1 MHQIVLK
8 DNQRLYLVPETK
20 GVRVFTAVNTD
31 VASLFQYYNAYPDK
45 ENLGIV
51 LGHGDTF
58 ELVSAEKTQNGL
70 RFIGKWFFSME
81 DLTINLQEKMPS
93 FQLEKMLSFQL
104 VNSSYVFLANTKAG
118 SKQHWHP
125 RYPDVECKESDFDAF
140 VLSKKSD
147 FRTIQKQ
154 FTDQATAIYAP
165 VQELIGG
172 ILEKVNH
179 LRGHPSDARIVVYV
193 GKGMLKIEPWGNQ
206 KFDIQ
211 FNKTSTRSNAKTPTM
226 ANFMHDTLSLKST
239 EPCLMKEIFFK
250 YHLMVLMEEYIN
262 HFKIDITYSG
272 YILISSYALSSI
284 TLKEGDAQEAVV
296 SSHKERAD
304 YMLKWLKSL
313 ETVFLNFY
321 EKEM

>member
-1 MHQIVLK
+1 MSNVHQIVLK

-58 ELVSAEKTQNGL
+58 ELVSAEKTKNGL
-70 RFIGKWFFSME
+70 KFIGKWFFSME
-81 DLTINLQEKMPS
+81 DLTINLNQ
-93 FQLEKMLSFQL
+93 EKMLSFQL

-118 SKQHWHP
+118 SKQHWYP
-125 RYPDVECKESDFDAF
+125 QYPDFECKESDFDAF

-154 FTDQATAIYAP
+154 FTDQVTAIYAP

-172 ILEKVNH
+172 ILEKVNP
-179 LRGHPSDARIVVYV
+179 LRGRSADAHIVVYV

-239 EPCLMKEIFFK
+239 EPCLMKKIFFK

-272 YILISSYALSSI
+272 YNLISSYTLSSF
-284 TLKEGDAQEAVV
+284 TLKEGDVQEDVI
-296 SSHKERAD
+296 SCHQERAD

-313 ETVFLNFY
+313 ETVF
-321 EKEM
+321 